1 MSVVRGVFIGVNVTS
16 TDLERSVWH
25 QVVADRPRHMA
36 GQSGGVASTDS
47 GFYSTCR
54 RVATKARAK
63 PPPTLVGRP
72 LGPLDLAFGP
82 LGRHVKYILV
92 VMMILTFGQL
102 HFVIP

>member
-16 TDLERSVWH
+16 TDLEMSVWH

-54 RVATKARAK
+54 RVAIKARAE
-63 PPPTLVGRP
+63 PPSTLAGRS
-72 LGPLDLAFGP
+72 LGPLGLAFGP
-82 LGRHVKYILV
+82 RGPHVKYIPV